1 MGQMCGRF
9 SLTASRDEL
18 EALFGAMIAEDFPP
32 RYNIAPTQPILS
44 ILAGETPRPGSN
56 HPNRIGVLARW
67 GFIPSWV
74 KQPDEWPLVFNIR
87 SETAAEKKSFRAALA
102 HRRALVPASGF
113 YEWRRVGKN
122 KSQPYWI
129 KPRAGGT
136 IALAALVETWSGA
149 DGSQIDTVGL
159 LTTRAENELRSIH
172 ERMPVIVQPEDYERW
187 LNCKDVLA
195 REVHDVMNPV
205 QKDFFEII
213 PVSDKVNKVA
223 NTSPDL
229 QTRVEECLTGTE
241 PPTKKNKPGPKDSSD
256 DQLSMF

>member
-1 MGQMCGRF
+1 MGGMCGRF
-9 SLTASRDEL
+9 SLTASRDEI

-32 RYNIAPTQPILS
+32 RYNIAPTQPILA
-44 ILAGETPRPGSN
+44 ILASETPRPGSN

-74 KQPDEWPLVFNIR
+74 KQPGEWPLVFNIR
-87 SETAAEKKSFRAALA
+87 SESAAEKKSFRAALT
-102 HRRALVPASGF
+102 HRRALVPVSGF

-129 KPRAGGT
+129 TPSEGGT
-136 IALAALVETWSGA
+136 MALGALVETWSNA

-159 LTTRAENELRSIH
+159 LTTNAENELRSIH
-172 ERMPVIVQPEDYERW
+172 ERMPVVVQPQDYERW

-195 REVHDVMNPV
+195 REVQDVMSPT
-205 QKDFFEII
+205 QKGFFEVV
-213 PVSDKVNKVA
+213 PVSDKVNKVS

-229 QTRVEECLTGTE
+229 QTRVEECLTE
-241 PPTKKNKPGPKDSSD
+241 PEQPTKTNKLGPKDDST
-256 DQLSMF
+256 DQLSLF